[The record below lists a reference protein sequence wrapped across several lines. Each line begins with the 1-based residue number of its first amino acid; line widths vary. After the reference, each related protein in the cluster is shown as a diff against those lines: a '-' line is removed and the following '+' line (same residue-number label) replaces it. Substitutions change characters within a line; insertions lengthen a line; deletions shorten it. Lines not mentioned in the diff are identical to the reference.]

1 MKDGSK
7 ELDSNLTLGRVL
19 QVRGEWEV
27 HKRAND
33 SNNEHLLNSYHVSG
47 SYQELNSYYLI

>member
-7 ELDSNLTLGRVL
+7 ELDSNLALGRVL

-33 SNNEHLLNSYHVSG
+33 NNNEHLLNSYHVSG
-47 SYQELNSYYLI
+47 SNQELNSYYLI